1 MKEEN
6 LKDFKKK
13 SEKEMKKIYIQS
25 MLKEKNLGKNKS
37 KA

>member
-1 MKEEN
+1 MKKEN
-6 LKDFKKK
+6 LNDFKKK
-13 SEKEMKKIYIQS
+13 SEKEMKEVYIKS